1 MTKQEFKNLVLKNI
15 DESKKAIDLLPK
27 VYDEL
32 KKYVGKK
39 IGVKTR
45 EKINNKLK
53 EKYNCT
59 YYIYN
64 NELTITPLKN
74 NYSYGVHYKYYIGY
88 IGYKLSF
95 FDNECKFVIPELQ
108 EFKFNNK
115 YIDFIKNNINVDS
128 YINDLE
134 NTYNNIVKLNN
145 QLSDEIKKMG
155 SVLYSALYN
164 QNHLYNF
171 ETFLDNIAANNRIR

>member
-15 DESKKAIDLLPK
+15 EESRKTIDLLPK
-27 VYDEL
+27 VYEVL

-39 IGVKTR
+39 IGDKTK
-45 EKINNKLK
+45 EKINNELK

-59 YYIYN
+59 YYIYD
-64 NELTITPLKN
+64 NELIITPLKN
-74 NYSYGVHYKYYIGY
+74 NYSYYVYYKYCVEYN
-88 IGYKLSF
+88 LSF
-95 FDNECKFVIPELQ
+95 WDNECKFVLPDLQ
-108 EFKFNNK
+108 EFKFRNK
-115 YIDFIKNNINVDS
+115 YIDFINNNIDVDS

-145 QLSDEIKKMG
+145 QLTDEMKKMG

-164 QNHLYNF
+164 ENHLYSF